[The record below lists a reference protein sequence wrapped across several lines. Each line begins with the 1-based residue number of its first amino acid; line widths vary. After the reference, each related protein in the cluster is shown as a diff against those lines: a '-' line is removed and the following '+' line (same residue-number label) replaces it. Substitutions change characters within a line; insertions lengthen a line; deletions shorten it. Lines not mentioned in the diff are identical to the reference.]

1 MTRRNDSTPIVVPVA
16 VALSAP
22 TAPTAPPASDDGV
35 EMLAAM
41 FPTYDKEIL
50 SIILADHSNNV
61 EAAMDQLVLLT
72 RDQLTLTS
80 PS

>member
-1 MTRRNDSTPIVVPVA
+1 
-16 VALSAP
+16 
-22 TAPTAPPASDDGV
+22 
-35 EMLAAM
+35 MLAAM